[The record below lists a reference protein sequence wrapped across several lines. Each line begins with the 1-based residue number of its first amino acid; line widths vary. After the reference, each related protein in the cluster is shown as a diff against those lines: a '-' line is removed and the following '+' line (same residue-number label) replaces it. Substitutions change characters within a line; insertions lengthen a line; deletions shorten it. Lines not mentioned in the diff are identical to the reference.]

1 MDTALLGSP
10 EAYLSIQ
17 NQMFTSL
24 GQSSLFMAEPEG
36 IVPSS
41 EILALQD
48 KVRPA
53 AMQKRMVLAD
63 ALYLEE
69 SSYYLTSGSSH
80 TLAGQT
86 AHYSALNGPWGP
98 MLVVWLE
105 NALLAVHLL
114 NVPITSW
121 QEEVQPQNLIGQWQ
135 GLKLE
140 ESILTLPEFNAKKE
154 LLVAGTDF
162 QLKVWRALLGIPKG
176 YCTNYSALGVFLG
189 IDRAAR
195 AIGTAVGANV
205 LAGVIPCH
213 RVVGRNGAL
222 TGFRW
227 SINRKALMLAHE
239 AMTL

>member
-1 MDTALLGSP
+1 
-10 EAYLSIQ
+10 
-17 NQMFTSL
+17 MFTSL

-53 AMQKRMVLAD
+53 AMQKRMVRPD

-114 NVPITSW
+114 NVPINSW
-121 QEEVQPQNLIGQWQ
+121 QEEVQPQSLVSRWQ

-140 ESILTLPEFNAKKE
+140 ECSLSQEEFEAKKE
-154 LLVAGTDF
+154 LLVVGTDF

-176 YCTNYSALGVFLG
+176 YCTTYSALAVFMS
-189 IDRAAR
+189 IEHAAR

-205 LAGVIPCH
+205 LAGVLPCH

-227 SINRKALMLAHE
+227 GIKRKALMLAHE